1 VAKATVQLGYQLAVA
16 GVLNEAQQQTERGVA
31 AYQSLIKQGARPDVI
46 RDLAASRL
54 RQGMINLMRGD
65 DSAARSN
72 FDLAREAV
80 APLSRADPENVM
92 LRSDILS
99 LEFEQ
104 GRLLV
109 LTGRFREA
117 AAKLQETI
125 SGFEKLHLEG
135 DTGPGNGL
143 MFTWLGEAQ
152 SGQHNYG
159 DALRFYQKAI
169 AALEKDA
176 QLDDSRCGIAADY
189 VRIGHAL
196 TELNRLQ
203 DVAPAC
209 RKALEK
215 ADISFALEHKDIA
228 ALYPIADAHAEL
240 GDLSTA
246 LARKSPDSREQMR
259 LWNEA
264 SASYQK
270 SLDTW
275 RQIPQPARLGPSGYP
290 AGDPRSVANRL
301 AECRAKLERAW
312 H

>member
-1 VAKATVQLGYQLAVA
+1 VAKATVQLGYQLALA
-16 GVLNEAQQQTERGVA
+16 GALNEAQPQTERGIA
-31 AYQSLIKQGARPDVI
+31 AYQSLVKQGARPGVI

-54 RQGMINLMRGD
+54 REGMINLMRGD
-65 DSAARSN
+65 DSAASTD
-72 FDLAREAV
+72 FVLAREAV
-80 APLSRADPENVM
+80 VPLSKADPENVM

-109 LTGRFREA
+109 LTGRFAEA
-117 AAKLQETI
+117 VVTLQRTMN
-125 SGFEKLHLEG
+125 GFEKLHLEG

-152 SGQHNYG
+152 SGMHNYG
-159 DALRFYQKAI
+159 EALGSYQKAI

-176 QLDDSRCGIAADY
+176 QLDDSRCGIATDY
-189 VRIGHAL
+189 VRIGHTL
-196 TELNRLQ
+196 TKLNRLQ
-203 DVAPAC
+203 DVAAAC

-215 ADISFALEHKDIA
+215 ADISFALEHKDVA

-240 GDLSTA
+240 GDLSTT
-246 LARKSPDSREQMR
+246 LARNTLDPKEQMR

-264 SASYQK
+264 CTSYQK

-275 RQIPQPARLGPSGYP
+275 RQIPQPARFCPSGYP
-290 AGDPRSVANRL
+290 AGDPRSVGNRL
-301 AECRAKLERAW
+301 AECRARLQRTTR
-312 H
+312 